1 MGGKVALLGLY
12 HESNTF
18 LRAKTSLK
26 DFEKGHL
33 LYGEKIRGEYSEAF
47 HEIGGML
54 EVMDASA
61 FEPVPLVFAEAT
73 PGGMITDDTL
83 QFLFDKISS
92 ELRDKGPFDGILV
105 ALHGAAVCES
115 CPDMDGWWLEKLRAM
130 AGDSKPII
138 GSLDPHANVSQRM
151 IDATDALVAYK
162 TNPHVDQRATGAK
175 AARLMIDTLE
185 GKIKPTQYFY
195 QPPATISIEQ
205 QYTSGSPCKEL
216 YALADQLGRHAE
228 ILSISV
234 VLGFPY
240 ADVKEMG
247 SGFIVVAD
255 DNEALATST
264 AKTLGDYLWNK
275 RADFVGNKISV
286 NEAIDAVAHHPKPVL
301 LLDMGDNVGGGSPGD
316 GTYILEALEKSGKW
330 RSFICLYDPGSVA
343 VADKSNSGRK
353 ISLLIGGKTD
363 ELHGQPYAAEVTMK
377 AIADGVFKELQPRHG
392 GQVNFNM
399 GRIAIVETDKGTTI
413 MLTSLR
419 IAPFSLN
426 QLTSFGIRPAD
437 YDVIVAKGVH
447 APIAAYKPV
456 CKSFIQVNTDGITQA
471 DLTRFS
477 FQNRR
482 KPLYPFEESIPE
494 RPFP

>member
-1 MGGKVALLGLY
+1 MRGRIALLGLY

-18 LRAKTSLK
+18 LKTKTSLK

-33 LYGEKIRGEYSEAF
+33 LYGEDIRAEYSEAF

-54 EVMDASA
+54 EVLDASA

-73 PGGMITDDTL
+73 PGGTITDDTL

-92 ELRDKGPFDGILV
+92 ELRDKGPFDGIMV

-115 CPDMDGWWLEKLRAM
+115 YPDMDGWWLEKLRTLV
-130 AGDSKPII
+130 GDSKPII
-138 GSLDPHANVSQRM
+138 GTLDPHANVSQKM
-151 IDATDALVAYK
+151 INATNALVAYK
-162 TNPHVDQRATGAK
+162 TNPHVDQRATGAE
-175 AARLMIDTLE
+175 AARLMVDTLE
-185 GKIKPTQYFY
+185 GRIKPTQDFY

-216 YALADQLGRHAE
+216 YGLAEQLARDSK

-234 VLGFPY
+234 LLGFPY

-247 SGFIVVAD
+247 SGFIVVSNND
-255 DNEALATST
+255 HSLARDT
-264 AKTLGDYLWNK
+264 AKGLGNYLWEK
-275 RADFVGNKISV
+275 RADFVGKRISV
-286 NEAIDAVAHHPKPVL
+286 KEAIEAVAHNPKPVL

-316 GTYILEALEKSGKW
+316 STFILEALERSGKW
-330 RSFICLYDPGSVA
+330 KSFICLYDPESVA
-343 VADKSNSGRK
+343 IAANSNASK
-353 ISLLIGGKTD
+353 ISLAVGGKTD
-363 ELHGQPYAAEVTMK
+363 QEHGQPYATDVTIRS
-377 AIADGVFKELQPRHG
+377 IADGIFKEHQPRHG

-399 GRIAIVETDKGTTI
+399 GRIAIVETEKRTTI

-426 QLTSFGIRPAD
+426 QLTSFGIRPED

-456 CKSFIQVNTDGITQA
+456 CKTFVQVDTDGITQA

-477 FQNRR
+477 FRNRR
-482 KPLYPFEESIPE
+482 KPLYPFEEEPAK
-494 RPFP
+494 

>member
-1 MGGKVALLGLY
+1 MIGKIALLGLY

-18 LRAKTSLK
+18 LRTKTSLK

-33 LYGEKIRGEYSEAF
+33 LYGEDIRAEYSKAF

-54 EVMDASA
+54 EVLDASS

-73 PGGMITDDTL
+73 PGGTITDDTL
-83 QFLFDKISS
+83 QFLFGKILS

-115 CPDMDGWWLEKLRAM
+115 YPDMDGWWLEKLRAM
-130 AGDSKPII
+130 AGDFKPII
-138 GSLDPHANVSQRM
+138 GTLDPHANVSQKM
-151 IDATDALVAYK
+151 IDATNALVAYK

-175 AARLMIDTLE
+175 AAQLMLDTLE
-185 GKIKPTQYFY
+185 GKIKPEQYFY

-216 YALADQLGRHAE
+216 YALADQLGRQGK

-234 VLGFPY
+234 LLGFPY

-247 SGFIVVAD
+247 SGFIVVTD
-255 DNEALATST
+255 DDHLLARST
-264 AKTLGDYLWNK
+264 AKTLGDYLWDK
-275 RADFVGNKISV
+275 RADFVGKKISV
-286 NEAIDAVAHHPKPVL
+286 KEAIEAVGHQPKPVL

-316 GTYILEALEKSGKW
+316 STFILEALEKSGKW
-330 RSFICLYDPGSVA
+330 KSFICLYDPESVTFA
-343 VADKSNSGRK
+343 GKSNSGTK
-353 ISLLIGGKTD
+353 ISMVIGGKTD
-363 ELHGQPYAAEVTMK
+363 QLHGQPYAAEVTIK
-377 AIADGVFKELQPRHG
+377 TITEGIFKEHQPRHG

-399 GRIAIVETDKGTTI
+399 GKIAIVETEKGTTI

-419 IAPFSLN
+419 TAPFSLN
-426 QLTSFGIRPAD
+426 QLTSFGIRPED

-447 APIAAYKPV
+447 APMAAYKPV
-456 CKSFIQVNTDGITQA
+456 CRSFIHVDTDGITQA
-471 DLTRFS
+471 DLTRFT

-482 KPLYPFEESIPE
+482 KPLYPFEESIS
-494 RPFP
+494 